1 LVGGGLKKLEIPRRF
16 CGILC
21 VSSAWNKAATEGFQV
36 NHNLR
41 RRIECRKQ
49 HNAKRLGRWNLG
61 DTSQPV
67 LRARNIRYE
76 LAERASG
83 TTCGGIGAIHCL
95 VRELGLAEAIDRRL
109 HLLKVHLPYHESDH
123 VLNLAYNAL
132 CGGTCLEDLELRRQD
147 EALLD
152 ALGAQ
157 RIPDPTTA
165 GDFCRRFHP
174 HHIQTLQEVF
184 HDARRQVW
192 ARQPKAFFAQA
203 TIDMDGTL
211 VPTTGECKQGMDIS
225 YQGTWGFHPLVVSL
239 AETGEVLALVNRS
252 GNRPSHEGA
261 ATEADRAIALCLSA
275 GFQRVLLRGDTD
287 FTQTRHLDGWVAEPR
302 VRFIFGMDNL
312 PNVWL
317 LAEDLPENAWIPL
330 ERPPRYRVKTAT
342 RARPENAKQ
351 RIVDARGY
359 VDIRLIDEWVA
370 EFDYQPT
377 ACKKTYRMV
386 VIRKNLHVRDKQGRL
401 LNDYRYFF
409 YLTNERELSAA
420 EVVFSANDRC
430 NQENLH
436 AQLKGGVRAL
446 YAPVDNLVSN
456 WAYMVMTALAWNLKA
471 WYALLLPEG
480 RGRQATAWREQK
492 QAVLR
497 MEFRTFGNHFM
508 RLPCQVVKTGR
519 RIVYRL
525 LSWNHYQAV
534 FFRFL
539 DGMRRPLRC

>member
-1 LVGGGLKKLEIPRRF
+1 
-16 CGILC
+16 
-21 VSSAWNKAATEGFQV
+21 V
-36 NHNLR
+36 NDNLR
-41 RRIECRKQ
+41 RQIERRKHRNVQ
-49 HNAKRLGRWNLG
+49 RLDRWNLG

-67 LRARNIRYE
+67 LSAGNIRYE

-83 TTCGGIGAIHCL
+83 TTCGGIGAIHRL
-95 VRELGLAEAIDRRL
+95 VRELGLAEAIDRQL
-109 HLLKVHLPYHESDH
+109 HLLKMHLPYHESDH

-152 ALGAQ
+152 ALGAR

-165 GDFCRRFHP
+165 GDFCRRFHS
-174 HHIQTLQEVF
+174 HHVQTLQDVF
-184 HDARRQVW
+184 NDARRQVW
-192 ARQPKAFFAQA
+192 ARQPKTFFAQA

-211 VPTTGECKQGMDIS
+211 VSTTGECKQGMDIS

-239 AETGEVLALVNRS
+239 AETGEVLSLVNRS

-261 ATEADRAIALCLSA
+261 AAEADRAIALCLGA

-287 FTQTRHLDGWVAEPR
+287 FTQTAHLDRWDADPR
-302 VRFIFGMDNL
+302 VRFIFGMDNM
-312 PNVWL
+312 PNLWL
-317 LAEDLPENAWIPL
+317 LAEDLPENAWTPL
-330 ERPPRYRVKTAT
+330 ERPPRYTVKTTA
-342 RARPENAKQ
+342 RARPQNAKQ
-351 RIVDARGY
+351 SIVDARGFA
-359 VDIRLIDEWVA
+359 DIRLVDEWVA

-377 ACKKTYRMV
+377 ACQKAYRLV

-401 LNDYRYFF
+401 LDDYRYFF
-409 YLTNERELSAA
+409 YITNDRESSAA
-420 EVVFSANDRC
+420 EIVFSANDRC

-446 YAPVDNLVSN
+446 TAPVDNLVSN
-456 WAYMVMTALAWNLKA
+456 WAYMVMTSLAWNLKA

-480 RGRQATAWREQK
+480 RGRHAVAWREQK

-497 MEFRTFGNHFM
+497 MEFRTFGNHFL
-508 RLPCQVVKTGR
+508 RLPCQVVKTAR

-525 LSWNHYQAV
+525 LSWNRYQAV

-539 DGMRRPLRC
+539 DGLRRPLRC

>member
-1 LVGGGLKKLEIPRRF
+1 
-16 CGILC
+16 
-21 VSSAWNKAATEGFQV
+21 V

-211 VPTTGECKQGMDIS
+211 VPTTGQCKQGMDIS

-239 AETGEVLALVNRS
+239 AETGEALALVNRS

-287 FTQTRHLDGWVAEPR
+287 FTQTRHLDGWDAEPR

-539 DGMRRPLRC
+539 DGLRRPLRC

>member
-1 LVGGGLKKLEIPRRF
+1 VNQNVRR
-16 CGILC
+16 
-21 VSSAWNKAATEGFQV
+21 Q
-36 NHNLR
+36 
-41 RRIECRKQ
+41 IERRKQ
-49 HNAKRLGRWNLG
+49 RSAKRLDRSSLG

-67 LRARNIRYE
+67 LGAHNIHYE
-76 LAERASG
+76 LAERGSG

-95 VRELGLAEAIDRRL
+95 VRELGLPEAIDRRL
-109 HLLKVHLPYHESDH
+109 QLLKVHLPYHESDH
-123 VLNLAYNAL
+123 VLSLAYNAL

-152 ALGAQ
+152 ALGAR

-174 HHIQTLQEVF
+174 HHIQILQEVF
-184 HDARRQVW
+184 HDARCQVW
-192 ARQPKAFFAQA
+192 ARQPRAFFAQA

-211 VPTTGECKQGMDIS
+211 VPTTGECKAGMDIS
-225 YQGTWGFHPLVVSL
+225 YRGTWGFHPLVVSL
-239 AETGEVLALVNRS
+239 AETGEVLSLVNRS

-261 ATEADRAIALCLSA
+261 AEEADRAITLCLGA
-275 GFQRVLLRGDTD
+275 GFERVLLRGDTD
-287 FTQTRHLDGWVAEPR
+287 FTQTKHLDRWNDDPR
-302 VRFIFGMDNL
+302 VRFIFGVDNM
-312 PNVWL
+312 PNLWL
-317 LAEDLPENAWIPL
+317 LAEDLPQTAWKPL
-330 ERPPRYRVKTAT
+330 ERPPRYCLKTKA
-342 RARPENAKQ
+342 RARPANVKQ
-351 RIVDARGY
+351 QIVEARGY
-359 VDIRLIDEWVA
+359 ADIRLVDEWVA

-377 ACKKTYRMV
+377 ACKQAYRLV
-386 VIRKNLHVRDKQGRL
+386 VIRKNLHVRDRQGRL
-401 LNDYRYFF
+401 LDDYRYFF
-409 YLTNERELSAA
+409 YLTNDRESSAT
-420 EVVFSANDRC
+420 EIVFEANDRC

-480 RGRQATAWREQK
+480 TGRHAAAAREQK

-497 MEFRTFGNHFM
+497 MEFRTFSNYFL

-525 LSWNHYQAV
+525 LSWNRYQAV

-539 DGMRRPLRC
+539 AGLRTLKHRPLRC